1 MNCPAPHRPA
11 RFASGFSLVELL
23 VVVAIVGVLAA
34 LLGPALARGKSAARR
49 TTCTN
54 HLRQLALASQMYW
67 ADNDDRLFPYHFE
80 SDAAGARYWFGWLAR
95 GNEGERAF
103 ESEPGALHPYLK
115 GRGVATCPELD
126 YTSRRFKSKA
136 TGAAHGYGYNLH
148 LSPPLAPGTLRI
160 SQLTQQSTVALFADA
175 AQVNTFQAPASPDNP
190 LLEEFYYVNAT
201 EATTH
206 FRHGAKASVVF
217 LDGHVEL
224 LAPAGGSLDQRLP
237 GETIGRLT
245 AGRLQP
251 VK

>member
-1 MNCPAPHRPA
+1 MNCPVPNRPA
-11 RFASGFSLVELL
+11 RFTTGFSLVELL
-23 VVVAIVGVLAA
+23 VVVAIIGVLAA

-49 TTCTN
+49 TACTN

-67 ADNDDRLFPYHFE
+67 ADNDDRLFPYRFE

-103 ESEPGALHPYLK
+103 EPERGALHPYLK

-136 TGAAHGYGYNLH
+136 TGAAYGYGYNLH
-148 LSPPLAPGTLRI
+148 LSPPLAPETFRI
-160 SQLTQQSTVALFADA
+160 SQIAQQPKVALFADA

-206 FRHGAKASVVF
+206 FRHGAKAKVVF

-224 LAPAGGSLDQRLP
+224 LAPAGGTLDQRLP
-237 GETIGRLT
+237 GEMIGRLPDE
-245 AGRLQP
+245 RLKP